1 MKLAFYD
8 AEHAAV
14 GPCHHFP
21 DWTADDAR
29 LYAMTIQDDAFDH
42 QDWLLVWDENPA
54 PGSDA
59 FRSVFFLGGIPWDIT
74 EPQIEQAFAQVIG
87 H

>member
-1 MKLAFYD
+1 MNVAFYD

-14 GPCHHFP
+14 GPRHHFP
-21 DWTADDAR
+21 DWTPDDAR
-29 LYAMTIQDDAFDH
+29 LYAMTLQDDAFDH

-54 PGSDA
+54 PGADA

-74 EPQIEQAFAQVIG
+74 ETQIEQAFAQVIG